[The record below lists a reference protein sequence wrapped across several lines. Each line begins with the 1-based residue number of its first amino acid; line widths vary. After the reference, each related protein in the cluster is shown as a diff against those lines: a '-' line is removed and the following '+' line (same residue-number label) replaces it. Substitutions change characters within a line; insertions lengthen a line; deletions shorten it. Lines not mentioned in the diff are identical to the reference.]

1 MKRAKRILSFLL
13 MLLVA
18 ISASV
23 LHVSAISADT
33 DEVFSGI
40 DVSVYQG
47 DIDFEQVKNSGIE
60 VVYIRAGYGFSVT
73 DPKFEENYT
82 NATKAGLKCGAYYF
96 VTARNTEQAYLQAT
110 RFAELI
116 SGKTFAARPAMDFEE
131 FGSLGKNGINI
142 VGLAFMQK
150 LRELTGIVPILYT
163 DAYNASE
170 TWDWN
175 FAQFPLWVADYD
187 AEEPYVT
194 SNIWQSYAGFQYSD
208 RGEIPGIYGNVDLD
222 RFTSSVFL
230 NGASEATP
238 TKSPEPVRYTVK
250 RGDTLFYIAWVTG
263 NDFRDLAQRNN
274 IPAPYA
280 LNVGQVLQVGN
291 ASGQPITGEN
301 AVSQASARASGG
313 ATTSTTSA
321 QKSTAVVASQPT
333 ITYSESSGEQSA
345 TKMLPNNKPATTTT
359 TVVAPVTAPTTVST
373 TQPTA
378 SSTSTSSPISA
389 WRWPT
394 DGKVI
399 ENFSG
404 AEGGNK
410 GIDIAGSK
418 GQAIV
423 ATADGR
429 VVYAGNALRGYGNL
443 IIIKHNDDYLSA
455 YAHNDTMLVRE
466 QQEVKAG
473 QKIATMGST
482 GTSSTRLH
490 FEIRYKGKS
499 VNPLQYLPQR

>member
-23 LHVSAISADT
+23 LYVSAISADT
-33 DEVFSGI
+33 DEIFSGI

-47 DIDFEQVKNSGIE
+47 DIDFEQVKSSGIE

-73 DPKFEENYT
+73 DPKFEENYA

-131 FGSLGKNGINI
+131 FDSLGKNGINI

-230 NGASEATP
+230 NGANEVTP
-238 TKSPEPVRYTVK
+238 TKSPDAIRYTVK
-250 RGDTLFYIAWVTG
+250 RGDTLWGIAKKFGVTVSAVA
-263 NDFRDLAQRNN
+263 NANN
-274 IPAPYA
+274 IRNPNLIY
-280 LNVGQVLQVGN
+280 VGEVFII
-291 ASGQPITGEN
+291 PHM
-301 AVSQASARASGG
+301 
-313 ATTSTTSA
+313 TST
-321 QKSTAVVASQPT
+321 
-333 ITYSESSGEQSA
+333 ESSGYTLYTVRRGDTLWGISRKFGTSINSIVALNGIKNPNLIYAGEVFKIPSARSEQAVIYTIKRGDTLWGISR
-345 TKMLPNNKPATTTT
+345 KFGT
-359 TVVAPVTAPTTVST
+359 TV
-373 TQPTA
+373 
-378 SSTSTSSPISA
+378 
-389 WRWPT
+389 
-394 DGKVI
+394 
-399 ENFSG
+399 ENLVKLNSVK
-404 AEGGNK
+404 NP
-410 GIDIAGSK
+410 
-418 GQAIV
+418 
-423 ATADGR
+423 
-429 VVYAGNALRGYGNL
+429 NL
-443 IIIKHNDDYLSA
+443 IYVGEKLII
-455 YAHNDTMLVRE
+455 
-466 QQEVKAG
+466 G
-473 QKIATMGST
+473 
-482 GTSSTRLH
+482 
-490 FEIRYKGKS
+490 
-499 VNPLQYLPQR
+499 

>member
-1 MKRAKRILSFLL
+1 

-33 DEVFSGI
+33 DEVFPGI

-60 VVYIRAGYGFSVT
+60 IVYIRAGYGFSVT

-116 SGKTFAARPAMDFEE
+116 SGKTFVARPAMDFEE

-150 LRELTGIVPILYT
+150 LRELTGIVPMLYT

-175 FAQFPLWVADYD
+175 FAQFPLWVADYG

-230 NGASEATP
+230 NGANEVTP
-238 TKSPEPVRYTVK
+238 TKSPDAIRYTVK
-250 RGDTLFYIAWVTG
+250 RGDTLWGIAKKFGVTVSAVV
-263 NDFRDLAQRNN
+263 NANN
-274 IPAPYA
+274 IRNPNLIYVEEVFIIPHMTSAESFEYTLYTVRRGDTLWGISRKFGTSINSIVA
-280 LNVGQVLQVGN
+280 LNGIKNPNLIYVGEVFKI
-291 ASGQPITGEN
+291 P
-301 AVSQASARASGG
+301 SARSE
-313 ATTSTTSA
+313 
-321 QKSTAVVASQPT
+321 QAVIYTVKRGDTLWGISRKF
-333 ITYSESSGEQSA
+333 G
-345 TKMLPNNKPATTTT
+345 T
-359 TVVAPVTAPTTVST
+359 TV
-373 TQPTA
+373 
-378 SSTSTSSPISA
+378 
-389 WRWPT
+389 
-394 DGKVI
+394 
-399 ENFSG
+399 ENLVKLNSVK
-404 AEGGNK
+404 NP
-410 GIDIAGSK
+410 
-418 GQAIV
+418 
-423 ATADGR
+423 
-429 VVYAGNALRGYGNL
+429 NL
-443 IIIKHNDDYLSA
+443 IYVGEKLII
-455 YAHNDTMLVRE
+455 
-466 QQEVKAG
+466 G
-473 QKIATMGST
+473 
-482 GTSSTRLH
+482 
-490 FEIRYKGKS
+490 
-499 VNPLQYLPQR
+499 

>member
-1 MKRAKRILSFLL
+1 

-23 LHVSAISADT
+23 LHVSALSADT

-116 SGKTFAARPAMDFEE
+116 SGRTFAARPAMDFEE
-131 FGSLGKNGINI
+131 FDSLGKNGINI

-230 NGASEATP
+230 NGANEVTP
-238 TKSPEPVRYTVK
+238 TKSPDAIRYTVK
-250 RGDTLFYIAWVTG
+250 RGDTLWGIAKKFGVTVSAVA
-263 NDFRDLAQRNN
+263 NANN
-274 IPAPYA
+274 IRNPNLIY
-280 LNVGQVLQVGN
+280 VGEVFII
-291 ASGQPITGEN
+291 PHM
-301 AVSQASARASGG
+301 
-313 ATTSTTSA
+313 TST
-321 QKSTAVVASQPT
+321 
-333 ITYSESSGEQSA
+333 ESSGYTLYTVRRGDTLWGISRKFGTSINSIVALNGIKNPNLIYAGEVFKIPSARSEQAVIYTIKRGDTLWGISR
-345 TKMLPNNKPATTTT
+345 KFGT
-359 TVVAPVTAPTTVST
+359 TV
-373 TQPTA
+373 
-378 SSTSTSSPISA
+378 
-389 WRWPT
+389 
-394 DGKVI
+394 
-399 ENFSG
+399 ENLVKLNSVK
-404 AEGGNK
+404 NP
-410 GIDIAGSK
+410 
-418 GQAIV
+418 
-423 ATADGR
+423 
-429 VVYAGNALRGYGNL
+429 NL
-443 IIIKHNDDYLSA
+443 IYVGEKLII
-455 YAHNDTMLVRE
+455 
-466 QQEVKAG
+466 G
-473 QKIATMGST
+473 
-482 GTSSTRLH
+482 
-490 FEIRYKGKS
+490 
-499 VNPLQYLPQR
+499 

>member
-131 FGSLGKNGINI
+131 FGNLGKNGINI

-230 NGASEATP
+230 NGANEVTP
-238 TKSPEPVRYTVK
+238 TKSPDAIRYTVK
-250 RGDTLFYIAWVTG
+250 RGDTLWGIAKKFSVTVSAVA
-263 NDFRDLAQRNN
+263 NANN
-274 IPAPYA
+274 IRNPNLIY
-280 LNVGQVLQVGN
+280 VGEVFII
-291 ASGQPITGEN
+291 PHM
-301 AVSQASARASGG
+301 
-313 ATTSTTSA
+313 TST
-321 QKSTAVVASQPT
+321 
-333 ITYSESSGEQSA
+333 ESSGYTLYTVRRGDTLWGISRKFGTSINSIVALNGIKNPNLIYAGEVFKIPSARSEQAVIYTIKRGDTLWGISR
-345 TKMLPNNKPATTTT
+345 KFGT
-359 TVVAPVTAPTTVST
+359 TV
-373 TQPTA
+373 
-378 SSTSTSSPISA
+378 
-389 WRWPT
+389 
-394 DGKVI
+394 
-399 ENFSG
+399 ENLVKLNSVK
-404 AEGGNK
+404 NP
-410 GIDIAGSK
+410 
-418 GQAIV
+418 
-423 ATADGR
+423 
-429 VVYAGNALRGYGNL
+429 NL
-443 IIIKHNDDYLSA
+443 IYVGEKLII
-455 YAHNDTMLVRE
+455 
-466 QQEVKAG
+466 G
-473 QKIATMGST
+473 
-482 GTSSTRLH
+482 
-490 FEIRYKGKS
+490 
-499 VNPLQYLPQR
+499 

>member
-23 LHVSAISADT
+23 MHVSAISADT

-47 DIDFEQVKNSGIE
+47 DMNFEQVKNSGIE

-131 FGSLGKNGINI
+131 FGSLGKNGINL

-230 NGASEATP
+230 NGANEATP

-250 RGDTLFYIAWVTG
+250 RGDTLWGIAKKFGVTVSAVV
-263 NDFRDLAQRNN
+263 NANN
-274 IPAPYA
+274 IRNPNLIYVGEVFIIPHMTSAESFGYTLYTVRRGDTLWGISRKFGTSINSIVA
-280 LNVGQVLQVGN
+280 LNGIKNPNLIY
-291 ASGQPITGEN
+291 AGE
-301 AVSQASARASGG
+301 VFKIPSARSE
-313 ATTSTTSA
+313 
-321 QKSTAVVASQPT
+321 QAVIYTVKRGDTLWGISRKF
-333 ITYSESSGEQSA
+333 G
-345 TKMLPNNKPATTTT
+345 T
-359 TVVAPVTAPTTVST
+359 TV
-373 TQPTA
+373 
-378 SSTSTSSPISA
+378 
-389 WRWPT
+389 
-394 DGKVI
+394 
-399 ENFSG
+399 ENLVKLNSVK
-404 AEGGNK
+404 NP
-410 GIDIAGSK
+410 
-418 GQAIV
+418 
-423 ATADGR
+423 
-429 VVYAGNALRGYGNL
+429 NL
-443 IIIKHNDDYLSA
+443 IYVGEKLII
-455 YAHNDTMLVRE
+455 
-466 QQEVKAG
+466 G
-473 QKIATMGST
+473 
-482 GTSSTRLH
+482 
-490 FEIRYKGKS
+490 
-499 VNPLQYLPQR
+499 

>member
-1 MKRAKRILSFLL
+1 

-33 DEVFSGI
+33 DEVFPGI

-60 VVYIRAGYGFSVT
+60 IVYIRAGYGFSVT

-116 SGKTFAARPAMDFEE
+116 SGKTFVARPAMDFEE

-150 LRELTGIVPILYT
+150 LRELTGIVPMLYT

-175 FAQFPLWVADYD
+175 FAQFPLWVADYG

-230 NGASEATP
+230 NGANEVTP
-238 TKSPEPVRYTVK
+238 TKSPDAIRYTVK
-250 RGDTLFYIAWVTG
+250 RGDTLWGIAKKFGVTVSAVV
-263 NDFRDLAQRNN
+263 NANN
-274 IPAPYA
+274 IRNPNLIYVGEVFIIPHMTSAESFEYTLYTVRRGDTLWGISRKFGTSINSIVA
-280 LNVGQVLQVGN
+280 LNGIKNPNLIY
-291 ASGQPITGEN
+291 AGE
-301 AVSQASARASGG
+301 VFKIPSARSE
-313 ATTSTTSA
+313 
-321 QKSTAVVASQPT
+321 QAVIYTVKRGDTLWGISRKF
-333 ITYSESSGEQSA
+333 G
-345 TKMLPNNKPATTTT
+345 T
-359 TVVAPVTAPTTVST
+359 TV
-373 TQPTA
+373 
-378 SSTSTSSPISA
+378 
-389 WRWPT
+389 
-394 DGKVI
+394 
-399 ENFSG
+399 ENLVKLNSVK
-404 AEGGNK
+404 NP
-410 GIDIAGSK
+410 
-418 GQAIV
+418 
-423 ATADGR
+423 
-429 VVYAGNALRGYGNL
+429 NL
-443 IIIKHNDDYLSA
+443 IYVGEKLII
-455 YAHNDTMLVRE
+455 
-466 QQEVKAG
+466 G
-473 QKIATMGST
+473 
-482 GTSSTRLH
+482 
-490 FEIRYKGKS
+490 
-499 VNPLQYLPQR
+499 

>member
-13 MLLVA
+13 VLLVT

-175 FAQFPLWVADYD
+175 FAQFPLRVADYS

-230 NGASEATP
+230 NGANEVTP
-238 TKSPEPVRYTVK
+238 TKSPDAIRYTVK
-250 RGDTLFYIAWVTG
+250 RGDTLWGIAKKFGVTVSAVV
-263 NDFRDLAQRNN
+263 NANN
-274 IPAPYA
+274 IRNPNLIYVGEVFIIPHMTSAESFGYTLYTVRRGDTLWGISRNFGTSINSIVTLNGIENPNLIYA
-280 LNVGQVLQVGN
+280 
-291 ASGQPITGEN
+291 GE
-301 AVSQASARASGG
+301 VFKIPSAR
-313 ATTSTTSA
+313 
-321 QKSTAVVASQPT
+321 
-333 ITYSESSGEQSA
+333 SEQTVIYTVKRGDTLWGISRKFG
-345 TKMLPNNKPATTTT
+345 T
-359 TVVAPVTAPTTVST
+359 TV
-373 TQPTA
+373 
-378 SSTSTSSPISA
+378 
-389 WRWPT
+389 
-394 DGKVI
+394 
-399 ENFSG
+399 ENLVKLNSVK
-404 AEGGNK
+404 NP
-410 GIDIAGSK
+410 
-418 GQAIV
+418 
-423 ATADGR
+423 
-429 VVYAGNALRGYGNL
+429 NL
-443 IIIKHNDDYLSA
+443 IYVGEKLII
-455 YAHNDTMLVRE
+455 
-466 QQEVKAG
+466 G
-473 QKIATMGST
+473 
-482 GTSSTRLH
+482 
-490 FEIRYKGKS
+490 
-499 VNPLQYLPQR
+499 

>member
-82 NATKAGLKCGAYYF
+82 DATNAGLKCGAYYF

-131 FGSLGKNGINI
+131 FGNLGKNGINI

-230 NGASEATP
+230 NGANEVTP
-238 TKSPEPVRYTVK
+238 TKSPDAIRYTVK
-250 RGDTLFYIAWVTG
+250 RGDTLWGIAKKFGVTVSAVA
-263 NDFRDLAQRNN
+263 NANN
-274 IPAPYA
+274 IRNPNLIY
-280 LNVGQVLQVGN
+280 VGEVFII
-291 ASGQPITGEN
+291 PHM
-301 AVSQASARASGG
+301 
-313 ATTSTTSA
+313 TST
-321 QKSTAVVASQPT
+321 
-333 ITYSESSGEQSA
+333 ESSGYTLYTVRRGDTLWGISRKFGTSINSIVALNGIKNPNLIYAGEVFKIPSARSEQAVIYTIKRGGTLWGISR
-345 TKMLPNNKPATTTT
+345 KFGT
-359 TVVAPVTAPTTVST
+359 TV
-373 TQPTA
+373 
-378 SSTSTSSPISA
+378 
-389 WRWPT
+389 
-394 DGKVI
+394 
-399 ENFSG
+399 ENLVKLNSVK
-404 AEGGNK
+404 NP
-410 GIDIAGSK
+410 
-418 GQAIV
+418 
-423 ATADGR
+423 
-429 VVYAGNALRGYGNL
+429 NL
-443 IIIKHNDDYLSA
+443 IYVGEKLII
-455 YAHNDTMLVRE
+455 
-466 QQEVKAG
+466 G
-473 QKIATMGST
+473 
-482 GTSSTRLH
+482 
-490 FEIRYKGKS
+490 
-499 VNPLQYLPQR
+499 

>member
-1 MKRAKRILSFLL
+1 

-47 DIDFEQVKNSGIE
+47 EIDFEQVKNSGIE

-131 FGSLGKNGINI
+131 FGNLGKNGINI

-208 RGEIPGIYGNVDLD
+208 RGEITGIYGNVDLD

-230 NGASEATP
+230 NGANEVTP
-238 TKSPEPVRYTVK
+238 TKSPDAIRYTVK
-250 RGDTLFYIAWVTG
+250 RGDTLWGIAKKFGVTVSAVA
-263 NDFRDLAQRNN
+263 NANN
-274 IPAPYA
+274 IRNPNLIYVGEVFIIPHMTSTERSGYTLYTVRRGDTLWGISRKFGTSINSIVA
-280 LNVGQVLQVGN
+280 LNGIKNPNLIY
-291 ASGQPITGEN
+291 AGE
-301 AVSQASARASGG
+301 VFKIPSARSE
-313 ATTSTTSA
+313 
-321 QKSTAVVASQPT
+321 QAVIYT
-333 ITYSESSGEQSA
+333 IKRGDTLWGISRKFG
-345 TKMLPNNKPATTTT
+345 T
-359 TVVAPVTAPTTVST
+359 TV
-373 TQPTA
+373 
-378 SSTSTSSPISA
+378 
-389 WRWPT
+389 
-394 DGKVI
+394 
-399 ENFSG
+399 ENLVKLNSVK
-404 AEGGNK
+404 NP
-410 GIDIAGSK
+410 
-418 GQAIV
+418 
-423 ATADGR
+423 
-429 VVYAGNALRGYGNL
+429 NL
-443 IIIKHNDDYLSA
+443 IYVGEKLII
-455 YAHNDTMLVRE
+455 
-466 QQEVKAG
+466 G
-473 QKIATMGST
+473 
-482 GTSSTRLH
+482 
-490 FEIRYKGKS
+490 
-499 VNPLQYLPQR
+499 

>member
-23 LHVSAISADT
+23 LHVSALSADT

-116 SGKTFAARPAMDFEE
+116 SGRTFAARPAMDFEE
-131 FGSLGKNGINI
+131 FDSLGKNGINI

-230 NGASEATP
+230 NGANEVTP
-238 TKSPEPVRYTVK
+238 TKSPDAIRYTVK
-250 RGDTLFYIAWVTG
+250 RGDTLWGIAKKFGVTVSAVA
-263 NDFRDLAQRNN
+263 NANN
-274 IPAPYA
+274 IRNPNLIY
-280 LNVGQVLQVGN
+280 VGEVFII
-291 ASGQPITGEN
+291 PHM
-301 AVSQASARASGG
+301 
-313 ATTSTTSA
+313 TST
-321 QKSTAVVASQPT
+321 
-333 ITYSESSGEQSA
+333 ESSGYTLYTVRRGDTLWGISRKFGTSINSIVALNGIKNPNLIYAGEVFKIPSARSEQAVIYTIKRGDTLWGISR
-345 TKMLPNNKPATTTT
+345 KFGT
-359 TVVAPVTAPTTVST
+359 TV
-373 TQPTA
+373 
-378 SSTSTSSPISA
+378 
-389 WRWPT
+389 
-394 DGKVI
+394 
-399 ENFSG
+399 ENLVKLNSVK
-404 AEGGNK
+404 NP
-410 GIDIAGSK
+410 
-418 GQAIV
+418 
-423 ATADGR
+423 
-429 VVYAGNALRGYGNL
+429 NL
-443 IIIKHNDDYLSA
+443 IYVGEKLII
-455 YAHNDTMLVRE
+455 
-466 QQEVKAG
+466 G
-473 QKIATMGST
+473 
-482 GTSSTRLH
+482 
-490 FEIRYKGKS
+490 
-499 VNPLQYLPQR
+499 

>member
-13 MLLVA
+13 VLLVT

-33 DEVFSGI
+33 DEVFSEI

-175 FAQFPLWVADYD
+175 FAQFPLWVADYS

-230 NGASEATP
+230 NGANEVTP
-238 TKSPEPVRYTVK
+238 TKSPDAIRYTVK
-250 RGDTLFYIAWVTG
+250 RGDTLWGIAKKFGVTVSAVV
-263 NDFRDLAQRNN
+263 NANN
-274 IPAPYA
+274 IRNPNLIYVGEVFIIPHMTSAESFGYTLYTVRRGDTLWGISRNFGTSINSIVTLNGIENPNLIYA
-280 LNVGQVLQVGN
+280 
-291 ASGQPITGEN
+291 GE
-301 AVSQASARASGG
+301 VFKIPSAR
-313 ATTSTTSA
+313 
-321 QKSTAVVASQPT
+321 
-333 ITYSESSGEQSA
+333 SEQTVIYTVKRGDTLWGISRKFG
-345 TKMLPNNKPATTTT
+345 T
-359 TVVAPVTAPTTVST
+359 TV
-373 TQPTA
+373 
-378 SSTSTSSPISA
+378 
-389 WRWPT
+389 
-394 DGKVI
+394 
-399 ENFSG
+399 ENLVKLNSVK
-404 AEGGNK
+404 NP
-410 GIDIAGSK
+410 
-418 GQAIV
+418 
-423 ATADGR
+423 
-429 VVYAGNALRGYGNL
+429 NL
-443 IIIKHNDDYLSA
+443 IYVGEKLII
-455 YAHNDTMLVRE
+455 
-466 QQEVKAG
+466 G
-473 QKIATMGST
+473 
-482 GTSSTRLH
+482 
-490 FEIRYKGKS
+490 
-499 VNPLQYLPQR
+499 

>member
-1 MKRAKRILSFLL
+1 

-18 ISASV
+18 ISASM
-23 LHVSAISADT
+23 LHISAISADT

-170 TWDWN
+170 TWGWN

-230 NGASEATP
+230 NGANEATP
-238 TKSPEPVRYTVK
+238 TKTPDAIRYTVK
-250 RGDTLFYIAWVTG
+250 RGDTLWGIAKKFGVTVSAVV
-263 NDFRDLAQRNN
+263 NANN
-274 IPAPYA
+274 IRNPNLIYVGEVFIIPHMTSAESSRYTLYAVRRGDTLWGISRKFGTSINNIVA
-280 LNVGQVLQVGN
+280 LNGIENPNLIY
-291 ASGQPITGEN
+291 AGE
-301 AVSQASARASGG
+301 VFKIPSARSE
-313 ATTSTTSA
+313 
-321 QKSTAVVASQPT
+321 QAVIYTVKRGDTLWGISRKF
-333 ITYSESSGEQSA
+333 G
-345 TKMLPNNKPATTTT
+345 T
-359 TVVAPVTAPTTVST
+359 TV
-373 TQPTA
+373 
-378 SSTSTSSPISA
+378 
-389 WRWPT
+389 
-394 DGKVI
+394 
-399 ENFSG
+399 ENLVKLNSVK
-404 AEGGNK
+404 NP
-410 GIDIAGSK
+410 
-418 GQAIV
+418 
-423 ATADGR
+423 
-429 VVYAGNALRGYGNL
+429 NL
-443 IIIKHNDDYLSA
+443 IYVGEKLII
-455 YAHNDTMLVRE
+455 
-466 QQEVKAG
+466 G
-473 QKIATMGST
+473 
-482 GTSSTRLH
+482 
-490 FEIRYKGKS
+490 
-499 VNPLQYLPQR
+499 

>member
-1 MKRAKRILSFLL
+1 MKLAKRILSLLL

-96 VTARNTEQAYLQAT
+96 VTARRTEQAYLQAT

-238 TKSPEPVRYTVK
+238 TKSPDAIRYTVK
-250 RGDTLFYIAWVTG
+250 RGDTLWGIAKKFGVTVS
-263 NDFRDLAQRNN
+263 AVVKANN
-274 IPAPYA
+274 IRNPNLIYVGEVFIIPHMTSAESFEYTLYTVRRGDTLWGISRKFGTSINSIVA
-280 LNVGQVLQVGN
+280 LNGIKNPNLIYVGEVFKIPSAHSEQ
-291 ASGQPITGEN
+291 
-301 AVSQASARASGG
+301 AVIYTVKRGDTLWGISRKFG
-313 ATTSTTSA
+313 
-321 QKSTAVVASQPT
+321 
-333 ITYSESSGEQSA
+333 
-345 TKMLPNNKPATTTT
+345 T
-359 TVVAPVTAPTTVST
+359 TV
-373 TQPTA
+373 
-378 SSTSTSSPISA
+378 
-389 WRWPT
+389 
-394 DGKVI
+394 
-399 ENFSG
+399 ENLVKLNSVR
-404 AEGGNK
+404 NP
-410 GIDIAGSK
+410 
-418 GQAIV
+418 
-423 ATADGR
+423 
-429 VVYAGNALRGYGNL
+429 NL
-443 IIIKHNDDYLSA
+443 IYVGEKLII
-455 YAHNDTMLVRE
+455 
-466 QQEVKAG
+466 G
-473 QKIATMGST
+473 
-482 GTSSTRLH
+482 
-490 FEIRYKGKS
+490 
-499 VNPLQYLPQR
+499 

>member
-131 FGSLGKNGINI
+131 FGNLGKNGINI

-230 NGASEATP
+230 NGANEVTP
-238 TKSPEPVRYTVK
+238 TKSPDAIRYTVK
-250 RGDTLFYIAWVTG
+250 RGDTLWGIAKKFGVTVSAVA
-263 NDFRDLAQRNN
+263 NANN
-274 IPAPYA
+274 IRNPNLIY
-280 LNVGQVLQVGN
+280 VGEVFII
-291 ASGQPITGEN
+291 PHM
-301 AVSQASARASGG
+301 
-313 ATTSTTSA
+313 TST
-321 QKSTAVVASQPT
+321 
-333 ITYSESSGEQSA
+333 ESSGYTLYTIRRGDTLWGISRKFGTSINSIVALNGIKNPNLIYAGEVFKIPSARSEQAVIYTIKRGDTLWGISR
-345 TKMLPNNKPATTTT
+345 KFGT
-359 TVVAPVTAPTTVST
+359 TV
-373 TQPTA
+373 
-378 SSTSTSSPISA
+378 
-389 WRWPT
+389 
-394 DGKVI
+394 
-399 ENFSG
+399 ENLVKLNSVK
-404 AEGGNK
+404 NP
-410 GIDIAGSK
+410 
-418 GQAIV
+418 
-423 ATADGR
+423 
-429 VVYAGNALRGYGNL
+429 NL
-443 IIIKHNDDYLSA
+443 IYVGEKLII
-455 YAHNDTMLVRE
+455 
-466 QQEVKAG
+466 G
-473 QKIATMGST
+473 
-482 GTSSTRLH
+482 
-490 FEIRYKGKS
+490 
-499 VNPLQYLPQR
+499 

>member
-13 MLLVA
+13 VLLVA

-23 LHVSAISADT
+23 MHVSAISADT

-60 VVYIRAGYGFSVT
+60 IVYIRAGYGFSVT

-230 NGASEATP
+230 NGANEVTP
-238 TKSPEPVRYTVK
+238 TKSPDAIRYTVK
-250 RGDTLFYIAWVTG
+250 RGDTLWGIAKKFGVTVSAVV
-263 NDFRDLAQRNN
+263 NANN
-274 IPAPYA
+274 IRNPNLIYAGEVFIIPHMTSAESFGYTLYTVRRGDTLWGISRKFGTSINSIAA
-280 LNVGQVLQVGN
+280 LNGIKNPNLIY
-291 ASGQPITGEN
+291 AGE
-301 AVSQASARASGG
+301 VFKIPSARSE
-313 ATTSTTSA
+313 
-321 QKSTAVVASQPT
+321 QAVIYTVKRGDTLWGISRKF
-333 ITYSESSGEQSA
+333 G
-345 TKMLPNNKPATTTT
+345 T
-359 TVVAPVTAPTTVST
+359 TV
-373 TQPTA
+373 
-378 SSTSTSSPISA
+378 
-389 WRWPT
+389 
-394 DGKVI
+394 
-399 ENFSG
+399 ENLVKLNSVK
-404 AEGGNK
+404 NP
-410 GIDIAGSK
+410 
-418 GQAIV
+418 
-423 ATADGR
+423 
-429 VVYAGNALRGYGNL
+429 NL
-443 IIIKHNDDYLSA
+443 IYVGEKLII
-455 YAHNDTMLVRE
+455 
-466 QQEVKAG
+466 G
-473 QKIATMGST
+473 
-482 GTSSTRLH
+482 
-490 FEIRYKGKS
+490 
-499 VNPLQYLPQR
+499 

>member
-230 NGASEATP
+230 NGANEVTP

-250 RGDTLFYIAWVTG
+250 RGDTLWGIAKKFGVTVSAVV
-263 NDFRDLAQRNN
+263 NANN
-274 IPAPYA
+274 IRNPNLIYAGEVFIIPHMTSAESFGYTLYTVRRGDTLWGISRKFGTSINSIVA
-280 LNVGQVLQVGN
+280 LNGIKNPNLIY
-291 ASGQPITGEN
+291 AGE
-301 AVSQASARASGG
+301 VFKIPSARSE
-313 ATTSTTSA
+313 
-321 QKSTAVVASQPT
+321 QAVIYTVKRGDTLWGISRKF
-333 ITYSESSGEQSA
+333 G
-345 TKMLPNNKPATTTT
+345 T
-359 TVVAPVTAPTTVST
+359 TV
-373 TQPTA
+373 
-378 SSTSTSSPISA
+378 
-389 WRWPT
+389 
-394 DGKVI
+394 
-399 ENFSG
+399 ENLVKLNSVK
-404 AEGGNK
+404 NP
-410 GIDIAGSK
+410 
-418 GQAIV
+418 
-423 ATADGR
+423 
-429 VVYAGNALRGYGNL
+429 NL
-443 IIIKHNDDYLSA
+443 IYVGEKLII
-455 YAHNDTMLVRE
+455 
-466 QQEVKAG
+466 G
-473 QKIATMGST
+473 
-482 GTSSTRLH
+482 
-490 FEIRYKGKS
+490 
-499 VNPLQYLPQR
+499 

>member
-1 MKRAKRILSFLL
+1 

-23 LHVSAISADT
+23 LHISAISADT

-131 FGSLGKNGINI
+131 FDSLGKNGINI

-208 RGEIPGIYGNVDLD
+208 RGEIPGISGNVDLD

-230 NGASEATP
+230 NGANEATP
-238 TKSPEPVRYTVK
+238 TKSPDAIRYTVK
-250 RGDTLFYIAWVTG
+250 RGDTLWGIAKKFGVTVSAVV
-263 NDFRDLAQRNN
+263 NANN
-274 IPAPYA
+274 IRNPNLIYVGEVFIIPHMTSAESFGYA
-280 LNVGQVLQVGN
+280 LYTVRRGDTLWGISRKFGTSINSIVALNGIKNPNLIY
-291 ASGQPITGEN
+291 AGE
-301 AVSQASARASGG
+301 VFKIPSARSE
-313 ATTSTTSA
+313 
-321 QKSTAVVASQPT
+321 QAVIYTVKRGDTLWGISRKF
-333 ITYSESSGEQSA
+333 G
-345 TKMLPNNKPATTTT
+345 T
-359 TVVAPVTAPTTVST
+359 TV
-373 TQPTA
+373 
-378 SSTSTSSPISA
+378 
-389 WRWPT
+389 
-394 DGKVI
+394 
-399 ENFSG
+399 ENLVKLNSVK
-404 AEGGNK
+404 NP
-410 GIDIAGSK
+410 
-418 GQAIV
+418 
-423 ATADGR
+423 
-429 VVYAGNALRGYGNL
+429 NL
-443 IIIKHNDDYLSA
+443 IYVGEKLII
-455 YAHNDTMLVRE
+455 
-466 QQEVKAG
+466 G
-473 QKIATMGST
+473 
-482 GTSSTRLH
+482 
-490 FEIRYKGKS
+490 
-499 VNPLQYLPQR
+499 

>member
-116 SGKTFAARPAMDFEE
+116 SGKTFVARPAMDFEE

-150 LRELTGIVPILYT
+150 LRELTGIVPMLYT

-175 FAQFPLWVADYD
+175 FAQFPLWVADYG

-230 NGASEATP
+230 NGANEVTP
-238 TKSPEPVRYTVK
+238 TKSPDAIRYTVK
-250 RGDTLFYIAWVTG
+250 RGDTLWGIAKKFGVTVS
-263 NDFRDLAQRNN
+263 AVVKANN
-274 IPAPYA
+274 IRNPNLIYVGEVFIIPHMTSAESFEYTLYTVRRGDTLWGISRKFGTSINSIVA
-280 LNVGQVLQVGN
+280 LNGIKNPNLIY
-291 ASGQPITGEN
+291 AGE
-301 AVSQASARASGG
+301 VFKIPSARSE
-313 ATTSTTSA
+313 
-321 QKSTAVVASQPT
+321 QAVIYTVKRGDTLWGISRKF
-333 ITYSESSGEQSA
+333 G
-345 TKMLPNNKPATTTT
+345 T
-359 TVVAPVTAPTTVST
+359 TV
-373 TQPTA
+373 
-378 SSTSTSSPISA
+378 
-389 WRWPT
+389 
-394 DGKVI
+394 
-399 ENFSG
+399 ENLVKLNSVK
-404 AEGGNK
+404 NP
-410 GIDIAGSK
+410 
-418 GQAIV
+418 
-423 ATADGR
+423 
-429 VVYAGNALRGYGNL
+429 NL
-443 IIIKHNDDYLSA
+443 IYVGEKLII
-455 YAHNDTMLVRE
+455 
-466 QQEVKAG
+466 G
-473 QKIATMGST
+473 
-482 GTSSTRLH
+482 
-490 FEIRYKGKS
+490 
-499 VNPLQYLPQR
+499 

>member
-1 MKRAKRILSFLL
+1 

-18 ISASV
+18 ISAFV

-60 VVYIRAGYGFSVT
+60 IVYIRAGYGFSVT

-116 SGKTFAARPAMDFEE
+116 SGKTFVARPAMDFEE

-150 LRELTGIVPILYT
+150 LRELTGIVPMLYT

-175 FAQFPLWVADYD
+175 FAQFPLWVADYG

-230 NGASEATP
+230 NGANEVTP
-238 TKSPEPVRYTVK
+238 TKSPDAIRYTVK
-250 RGDTLFYIAWVTG
+250 RGDTLWGIAKKFGVTVS
-263 NDFRDLAQRNN
+263 AVVKANN
-274 IPAPYA
+274 IRNPNLIYVGEVFIIPHMTSAESFEYTLYTVRRGDTLWGISRKFGTSINSIVA
-280 LNVGQVLQVGN
+280 LNGIKNPNLIY
-291 ASGQPITGEN
+291 AGE
-301 AVSQASARASGG
+301 VFKIPSARSE
-313 ATTSTTSA
+313 
-321 QKSTAVVASQPT
+321 QAVIYTVKRGDTLWGISRKF
-333 ITYSESSGEQSA
+333 G
-345 TKMLPNNKPATTTT
+345 T
-359 TVVAPVTAPTTVST
+359 TV
-373 TQPTA
+373 
-378 SSTSTSSPISA
+378 
-389 WRWPT
+389 
-394 DGKVI
+394 
-399 ENFSG
+399 ENLVKLNSVK
-404 AEGGNK
+404 NP
-410 GIDIAGSK
+410 
-418 GQAIV
+418 
-423 ATADGR
+423 
-429 VVYAGNALRGYGNL
+429 NL
-443 IIIKHNDDYLSA
+443 IYVGEKLII
-455 YAHNDTMLVRE
+455 
-466 QQEVKAG
+466 G
-473 QKIATMGST
+473 
-482 GTSSTRLH
+482 
-490 FEIRYKGKS
+490 
-499 VNPLQYLPQR
+499 

>member
-1 MKRAKRILSFLL
+1 

-33 DEVFSGI
+33 DEVLSGI

-131 FGSLGKNGINI
+131 FDSLRKNGINI

-175 FAQFPLWVADYD
+175 FAQFPLWVADYG

-230 NGASEATP
+230 NGANEATP
-238 TKSPEPVRYTVK
+238 TKSPDAVRYTVK
-250 RGDTLFYIAWVTG
+250 RGDTLWGIAKKFGVTVSAVV
-263 NDFRDLAQRNN
+263 NANN
-274 IPAPYA
+274 IRNPNLIYVGEVFIIPHMTSAESFGYTLYTVRRGDTLWGISRKFGTSINSIVA
-280 LNVGQVLQVGN
+280 LNGIENPNLIY
-291 ASGQPITGEN
+291 AGE
-301 AVSQASARASGG
+301 VFKIPSARSE
-313 ATTSTTSA
+313 
-321 QKSTAVVASQPT
+321 QAVIYTVKRGDTLWGISRKF
-333 ITYSESSGEQSA
+333 G
-345 TKMLPNNKPATTTT
+345 T
-359 TVVAPVTAPTTVST
+359 TV
-373 TQPTA
+373 
-378 SSTSTSSPISA
+378 
-389 WRWPT
+389 
-394 DGKVI
+394 
-399 ENFSG
+399 ENLVKLNSVK
-404 AEGGNK
+404 NP
-410 GIDIAGSK
+410 
-418 GQAIV
+418 
-423 ATADGR
+423 
-429 VVYAGNALRGYGNL
+429 NL
-443 IIIKHNDDYLSA
+443 IYVGEKLII
-455 YAHNDTMLVRE
+455 
-466 QQEVKAG
+466 G
-473 QKIATMGST
+473 
-482 GTSSTRLH
+482 
-490 FEIRYKGKS
+490 
-499 VNPLQYLPQR
+499 

>member
-1 MKRAKRILSFLL
+1 

-18 ISASV
+18 ISVSV
-23 LHVSAISADT
+23 LQVSAISADT

-47 DIDFEQVKNSGIE
+47 DIDFEQVKSSGIE

-131 FGSLGKNGINI
+131 FDSLGKNGINI
-142 VGLAFMQK
+142 VGLTFMQK

-170 TWDWN
+170 TWDLN

-230 NGASEATP
+230 NGANEATP
-238 TKSPEPVRYTVK
+238 TKSPDAIRYTVK
-250 RGDTLFYIAWVTG
+250 RGDTLWGIAKKFGVTVSAVV
-263 NDFRDLAQRNN
+263 NANN
-274 IPAPYA
+274 IRNPNLIYVGEVFIIPHMTSAESFGYTLYTVRRGDTLWGISRKFGTSINSIVTLNGIKNPNLIYA
-280 LNVGQVLQVGN
+280 
-291 ASGQPITGEN
+291 GE
-301 AVSQASARASGG
+301 VFKIPSARSE
-313 ATTSTTSA
+313 
-321 QKSTAVVASQPT
+321 QAVIYTVKRGDTLWGISRKF
-333 ITYSESSGEQSA
+333 G
-345 TKMLPNNKPATTTT
+345 T
-359 TVVAPVTAPTTVST
+359 TV
-373 TQPTA
+373 
-378 SSTSTSSPISA
+378 
-389 WRWPT
+389 
-394 DGKVI
+394 
-399 ENFSG
+399 ENLVKLNSVK
-404 AEGGNK
+404 NP
-410 GIDIAGSK
+410 
-418 GQAIV
+418 
-423 ATADGR
+423 
-429 VVYAGNALRGYGNL
+429 NL
-443 IIIKHNDDYLSA
+443 IYVGEKLII
-455 YAHNDTMLVRE
+455 
-466 QQEVKAG
+466 G
-473 QKIATMGST
+473 
-482 GTSSTRLH
+482 
-490 FEIRYKGKS
+490 
-499 VNPLQYLPQR
+499 

>member
-1 MKRAKRILSFLL
+1 MKLAKRILSFLL

-33 DEVFSGI
+33 DEVFPGI

-82 NATKAGLKCGAYYF
+82 NATKVGLKCGAYYF

-175 FAQFPLWVADYD
+175 FAQFPLWVADYS

-208 RGEIPGIYGNVDLD
+208 RGEIPGIYGNVNLD

-238 TKSPEPVRYTVK
+238 TKSPDAIRYTVK
-250 RGDTLFYIAWVTG
+250 RGDTLWGIAKKFGVTVSAVV
-263 NDFRDLAQRNN
+263 NANN
-274 IPAPYA
+274 IRNPNLIYVGEVFIIPHMTSAESFGYTLYTVRRGDTLWGISRKFGTSINSIVA
-280 LNVGQVLQVGN
+280 LNGIKN
-291 ASGQPITGEN
+291 PNIIYAGE
-301 AVSQASARASGG
+301 VFKIPSAR
-313 ATTSTTSA
+313 
-321 QKSTAVVASQPT
+321 
-333 ITYSESSGEQSA
+333 SEQTVIYTVKRGDTLWGISRKFG
-345 TKMLPNNKPATTTT
+345 T
-359 TVVAPVTAPTTVST
+359 TV
-373 TQPTA
+373 
-378 SSTSTSSPISA
+378 
-389 WRWPT
+389 
-394 DGKVI
+394 
-399 ENFSG
+399 ENLVKLNSVK
-404 AEGGNK
+404 NP
-410 GIDIAGSK
+410 
-418 GQAIV
+418 
-423 ATADGR
+423 
-429 VVYAGNALRGYGNL
+429 NL
-443 IIIKHNDDYLSA
+443 IYVGEKLII
-455 YAHNDTMLVRE
+455 
-466 QQEVKAG
+466 G
-473 QKIATMGST
+473 
-482 GTSSTRLH
+482 
-490 FEIRYKGKS
+490 
-499 VNPLQYLPQR
+499 

>member
-131 FGSLGKNGINI
+131 FGSLGKNGINL

-170 TWDWN
+170 TWGWN

-230 NGASEATP
+230 NGASEVTP
-238 TKSPEPVRYTVK
+238 TKSPDAIRYTVK
-250 RGDTLFYIAWVTG
+250 RGDTLWGIAKKFGVTVSAVV
-263 NDFRDLAQRNN
+263 NANN
-274 IPAPYA
+274 IRNPNLIY
-280 LNVGQVLQVGN
+280 VGEVFII
-291 ASGQPITGEN
+291 PHM
-301 AVSQASARASGG
+301 
-313 ATTSTTSA
+313 TSA
-321 QKSTAVVASQPT
+321 
-333 ITYSESSGEQSA
+333 ESSGYTLYTVRRGDTLWGISRKFGTSINSIVALNGIKNPNLIYAGEVFKIPSARSEQAVIYTVKRGDTLWGISR
-345 TKMLPNNKPATTTT
+345 KFGT
-359 TVVAPVTAPTTVST
+359 TV
-373 TQPTA
+373 
-378 SSTSTSSPISA
+378 
-389 WRWPT
+389 
-394 DGKVI
+394 
-399 ENFSG
+399 ENLVKLNSVK
-404 AEGGNK
+404 NP
-410 GIDIAGSK
+410 
-418 GQAIV
+418 
-423 ATADGR
+423 
-429 VVYAGNALRGYGNL
+429 NL
-443 IIIKHNDDYLSA
+443 IYVGEKLII
-455 YAHNDTMLVRE
+455 
-466 QQEVKAG
+466 G
-473 QKIATMGST
+473 
-482 GTSSTRLH
+482 
-490 FEIRYKGKS
+490 
-499 VNPLQYLPQR
+499 

>member
-13 MLLVA
+13 VLLVA
-18 ISASV
+18 ISASM
-23 LHVSAISADT
+23 LHISAISADT

-47 DIDFEQVKNSGIE
+47 DIDFEQVKSSGIE

-170 TWDWN
+170 TWGWN

-230 NGASEATP
+230 NGANEATP
-238 TKSPEPVRYTVK
+238 TKTPDAIRYTVK
-250 RGDTLFYIAWVTG
+250 RGDTLWGIAKKFGVTVSAVV
-263 NDFRDLAQRNN
+263 NANN
-274 IPAPYA
+274 IRNPNLIYVGEVFIIPHMTSAESSRYTLYAVRRGDTLWGISRKFGTSINNIVA
-280 LNVGQVLQVGN
+280 LNGIKNPNLIY
-291 ASGQPITGEN
+291 AGE
-301 AVSQASARASGG
+301 VFKIPSARSE
-313 ATTSTTSA
+313 
-321 QKSTAVVASQPT
+321 QAVIYTVKRGDTLWGISRKF
-333 ITYSESSGEQSA
+333 G
-345 TKMLPNNKPATTTT
+345 T
-359 TVVAPVTAPTTVST
+359 TV
-373 TQPTA
+373 
-378 SSTSTSSPISA
+378 
-389 WRWPT
+389 
-394 DGKVI
+394 
-399 ENFSG
+399 ENLVKLNSVK
-404 AEGGNK
+404 NP
-410 GIDIAGSK
+410 
-418 GQAIV
+418 
-423 ATADGR
+423 
-429 VVYAGNALRGYGNL
+429 NL
-443 IIIKHNDDYLSA
+443 IYVGEKLII
-455 YAHNDTMLVRE
+455 
-466 QQEVKAG
+466 G
-473 QKIATMGST
+473 
-482 GTSSTRLH
+482 
-490 FEIRYKGKS
+490 
-499 VNPLQYLPQR
+499 

>member
-1 MKRAKRILSFLL
+1 MKLAKRILSFLL

-47 DIDFEQVKNSGIE
+47 DIDFEQVKSSGIE

-208 RGEIPGIYGNVDLD
+208 RPRQVYFVGIFKRRKRSYAHKVARCHKIYGKTRRHALGDCKEI
-222 RFTSSVFL
+222 R
-230 NGASEATP
+230 
-238 TKSPEPVRYTVK
+238 RYGVSCRK
-250 RGDTLFYIAWVTG
+250 RKQY
-263 NDFRDLAQRNN
+263 
-274 IPAPYA
+274 
-280 LNVGQVLQVGN
+280 
-291 ASGQPITGEN
+291 
-301 AVSQASARASGG
+301 
-313 ATTSTTSA
+313 
-321 QKSTAVVASQPT
+321 QKSQSYIRRRSVYNPPYDVRGKLRIHALHGKTRR
-333 ITYSESSGEQSA
+333 YSLG
-345 TKMLPNNKPATTTT
+345 N
-359 TVVAPVTAPTTVST
+359 
-373 TQPTA
+373 
-378 SSTSTSSPISA
+378 
-389 WRWPT
+389 
-394 DGKVI
+394 I
-399 ENFSG
+399 E
-404 AEGGNK
+404 K
-410 GIDIAGSK
+410 I
-418 GQAIV
+418 
-423 ATADGR
+423 R
-429 VVYAGNALRGYGNL
+429 H
-443 IIIKHNDDYLSA
+443 KHKQHSRA
-455 YAHNDTMLVRE
+455 
-466 QQEVKAG
+466 
-473 QKIATMGST
+473 
-482 GTSSTRLH
+482 
-490 FEIRYKGKS
+490 
-499 VNPLQYLPQR
+499 

>member
-33 DEVFSGI
+33 DEVFPGI

-73 DPKFEENYT
+73 DPNFEKNYT

-230 NGASEATP
+230 NGANEVTP
-238 TKSPEPVRYTVK
+238 TKSPDAIRYTVK
-250 RGDTLFYIAWVTG
+250 RGDTLWGIAKKFGVTVSAVV
-263 NDFRDLAQRNN
+263 NANN
-274 IPAPYA
+274 IRNPNLIYVGEVFIIPHMTSAESFGYTLYTVRRGDTLWGISRKFATSINSIVA
-280 LNVGQVLQVGN
+280 LNGIKNPNLIY
-291 ASGQPITGEN
+291 AGE
-301 AVSQASARASGG
+301 VFKIPSARSE
-313 ATTSTTSA
+313 
-321 QKSTAVVASQPT
+321 QAVIYTVKRGDTLWGISRKF
-333 ITYSESSGEQSA
+333 G
-345 TKMLPNNKPATTTT
+345 T
-359 TVVAPVTAPTTVST
+359 TV
-373 TQPTA
+373 
-378 SSTSTSSPISA
+378 
-389 WRWPT
+389 
-394 DGKVI
+394 
-399 ENFSG
+399 ENLVKLNSVK
-404 AEGGNK
+404 NP
-410 GIDIAGSK
+410 
-418 GQAIV
+418 
-423 ATADGR
+423 
-429 VVYAGNALRGYGNL
+429 NL
-443 IIIKHNDDYLSA
+443 IYVGEKLII
-455 YAHNDTMLVRE
+455 
-466 QQEVKAG
+466 G
-473 QKIATMGST
+473 
-482 GTSSTRLH
+482 
-490 FEIRYKGKS
+490 
-499 VNPLQYLPQR
+499 

>member
-1 MKRAKRILSFLL
+1 

-23 LHVSAISADT
+23 LHISAISADT

-47 DIDFEQVKNSGIE
+47 DIDFEQVKNSGFE

-222 RFTSSVFL
+222 RFTSSVLL
-230 NGASEATP
+230 NGANEATP
-238 TKSPEPVRYTVK
+238 TKSPDAIRYTVK
-250 RGDTLFYIAWVTG
+250 RGDTLWGIAKKFGVTVSAVA
-263 NDFRDLAQRNN
+263 NANN
-274 IPAPYA
+274 IRNPNLIYVGEVFIIPHMTSAESFGYTLYTVRRGDTLWGISRKFGTSINSIVA
-280 LNVGQVLQVGN
+280 LNGIKNPNLIY
-291 ASGQPITGEN
+291 AGE
-301 AVSQASARASGG
+301 VFKIPSARSE
-313 ATTSTTSA
+313 
-321 QKSTAVVASQPT
+321 QAVIYTVKRGDTLWGISRKF
-333 ITYSESSGEQSA
+333 G
-345 TKMLPNNKPATTTT
+345 T
-359 TVVAPVTAPTTVST
+359 TV
-373 TQPTA
+373 
-378 SSTSTSSPISA
+378 
-389 WRWPT
+389 
-394 DGKVI
+394 
-399 ENFSG
+399 ENLVKLNSVK
-404 AEGGNK
+404 NP
-410 GIDIAGSK
+410 
-418 GQAIV
+418 
-423 ATADGR
+423 
-429 VVYAGNALRGYGNL
+429 NL
-443 IIIKHNDDYLSA
+443 IYVGEKLII
-455 YAHNDTMLVRE
+455 
-466 QQEVKAG
+466 G
-473 QKIATMGST
+473 
-482 GTSSTRLH
+482 
-490 FEIRYKGKS
+490 
-499 VNPLQYLPQR
+499 

>member
-23 LHVSAISADT
+23 LYVSAISADT

-96 VTARNTEQAYLQAT
+96 VTARNIEQAYLQAT

-131 FGSLGKNGINI
+131 FGSLGKNGINL

-194 SNIWQSYAGFQYSD
+194 RNIWQSYAGFQYSD

-230 NGASEATP
+230 NGANEATP
-238 TKSPEPVRYTVK
+238 TKTPDAIRYTVK
-250 RGDTLFYIAWVTG
+250 RGDTLWGIANKFGVTVSAVV
-263 NDFRDLAQRNN
+263 NANN
-274 IPAPYA
+274 IRNPNLIYVGEVFIIPHMTSAESFGYTLYTVRRGDTLWGISRKFGTSINSIVA
-280 LNVGQVLQVGN
+280 LNGIENPNLIY
-291 ASGQPITGEN
+291 AGE
-301 AVSQASARASGG
+301 VFKIPSARSE
-313 ATTSTTSA
+313 
-321 QKSTAVVASQPT
+321 QAVIYTVKRGDTLWGISRKF
-333 ITYSESSGEQSA
+333 G
-345 TKMLPNNKPATTTT
+345 T
-359 TVVAPVTAPTTVST
+359 TV
-373 TQPTA
+373 
-378 SSTSTSSPISA
+378 
-389 WRWPT
+389 
-394 DGKVI
+394 
-399 ENFSG
+399 ENLVKLNSVK
-404 AEGGNK
+404 NP
-410 GIDIAGSK
+410 
-418 GQAIV
+418 
-423 ATADGR
+423 
-429 VVYAGNALRGYGNL
+429 NL
-443 IIIKHNDDYLSA
+443 IYVGEKLII
-455 YAHNDTMLVRE
+455 
-466 QQEVKAG
+466 G
-473 QKIATMGST
+473 
-482 GTSSTRLH
+482 
-490 FEIRYKGKS
+490 
-499 VNPLQYLPQR
+499 

>member
-131 FGSLGKNGINI
+131 FGSLGKNGINL

-150 LRELTGIVPILYT
+150 LRELTGIVPMLYT

-170 TWDWN
+170 TWGWN

-230 NGASEATP
+230 NGANEVTP
-238 TKSPEPVRYTVK
+238 TKSPDAIRYTVK
-250 RGDTLFYIAWVTG
+250 RGDTLWGIAKKFGVTVSAVV
-263 NDFRDLAQRNN
+263 NANN
-274 IPAPYA
+274 IRNPNLIYVGEVFIIPHMTSAENSGYTLYTVRRGDTLWGISRKFGTNINSIVA
-280 LNVGQVLQVGN
+280 LNGIKNPNLIY
-291 ASGQPITGEN
+291 AGE
-301 AVSQASARASGG
+301 VFKIPSARSE
-313 ATTSTTSA
+313 
-321 QKSTAVVASQPT
+321 QAVIYTVKRGDTLWGISRKF
-333 ITYSESSGEQSA
+333 G
-345 TKMLPNNKPATTTT
+345 T
-359 TVVAPVTAPTTVST
+359 TV
-373 TQPTA
+373 
-378 SSTSTSSPISA
+378 
-389 WRWPT
+389 
-394 DGKVI
+394 
-399 ENFSG
+399 ENLVKLNSVK
-404 AEGGNK
+404 NP
-410 GIDIAGSK
+410 
-418 GQAIV
+418 
-423 ATADGR
+423 
-429 VVYAGNALRGYGNL
+429 NL
-443 IIIKHNDDYLSA
+443 IYVGEKLII
-455 YAHNDTMLVRE
+455 
-466 QQEVKAG
+466 G
-473 QKIATMGST
+473 
-482 GTSSTRLH
+482 
-490 FEIRYKGKS
+490 
-499 VNPLQYLPQR
+499 

>member
-13 MLLVA
+13 VLLVA

-23 LHVSAISADT
+23 LHISALSADT

-47 DIDFEQVKNSGIE
+47 DIDFEQVKSSGIE

-150 LRELTGIVPILYT
+150 LKELTGIVPILYT

-194 SNIWQSYAGFQYSD
+194 SNIWHSYAGFQYSD

-230 NGASEATP
+230 NGANEATP
-238 TKSPEPVRYTVK
+238 TKSPDAIRYTVK
-250 RGDTLFYIAWVTG
+250 RGDTLWGIAKKFGVTVSAVV
-263 NDFRDLAQRNN
+263 NANN
-274 IPAPYA
+274 IRNPNLIYVGEVFIIPHMTSAESSKYTLYTVRRGDTLWGISRKFSTSINSIAA
-280 LNVGQVLQVGN
+280 LNGIENPNLIY
-291 ASGQPITGEN
+291 AGE
-301 AVSQASARASGG
+301 VFKIPSARSE
-313 ATTSTTSA
+313 
-321 QKSTAVVASQPT
+321 QAVIYTVKRGDTLWGISRKF
-333 ITYSESSGEQSA
+333 G
-345 TKMLPNNKPATTTT
+345 T
-359 TVVAPVTAPTTVST
+359 TV
-373 TQPTA
+373 
-378 SSTSTSSPISA
+378 
-389 WRWPT
+389 
-394 DGKVI
+394 
-399 ENFSG
+399 ENLVKLNSVK
-404 AEGGNK
+404 NP
-410 GIDIAGSK
+410 
-418 GQAIV
+418 
-423 ATADGR
+423 
-429 VVYAGNALRGYGNL
+429 NL
-443 IIIKHNDDYLSA
+443 IYVGEKLII
-455 YAHNDTMLVRE
+455 
-466 QQEVKAG
+466 G
-473 QKIATMGST
+473 
-482 GTSSTRLH
+482 
-490 FEIRYKGKS
+490 
-499 VNPLQYLPQR
+499 

>member
-1 MKRAKRILSFLL
+1 MKLAKRILSFLL
-13 MLLVA
+13 MLLVT

-60 VVYIRAGYGFSVT
+60 IVYIRAGYGFSVT

-194 SNIWQSYAGFQYSD
+194 SNIWQRYAGFQYSD

-238 TKSPEPVRYTVK
+238 TKSPDAIRYTVK
-250 RGDTLFYIAWVTG
+250 RGDTLWGIAKKFGVTVSAVV
-263 NDFRDLAQRNN
+263 NANN
-274 IPAPYA
+274 IRNPNLIYVGEVFIIPHMTSAESFEYTLYTVRRGDTLWGISRKFGTSINSIVA
-280 LNVGQVLQVGN
+280 LNGIKNPNLIYVGEVFKIPSAHSEQ
-291 ASGQPITGEN
+291 
-301 AVSQASARASGG
+301 AVIYTVKRGDTLWGISRKFG
-313 ATTSTTSA
+313 
-321 QKSTAVVASQPT
+321 
-333 ITYSESSGEQSA
+333 
-345 TKMLPNNKPATTTT
+345 T
-359 TVVAPVTAPTTVST
+359 TV
-373 TQPTA
+373 
-378 SSTSTSSPISA
+378 
-389 WRWPT
+389 
-394 DGKVI
+394 
-399 ENFSG
+399 ENLVKLNSVK
-404 AEGGNK
+404 NP
-410 GIDIAGSK
+410 
-418 GQAIV
+418 
-423 ATADGR
+423 
-429 VVYAGNALRGYGNL
+429 NL
-443 IIIKHNDDYLSA
+443 IYVGEKLII
-455 YAHNDTMLVRE
+455 
-466 QQEVKAG
+466 G
-473 QKIATMGST
+473 
-482 GTSSTRLH
+482 
-490 FEIRYKGKS
+490 
-499 VNPLQYLPQR
+499 

>member
-73 DPKFEENYT
+73 DPKFEENYA

-238 TKSPEPVRYTVK
+238 TKSPDAIRYTVK
-250 RGDTLFYIAWVTG
+250 RGDTLWGIAKKFGVTVSAVV
-263 NDFRDLAQRNN
+263 NANN
-274 IPAPYA
+274 IRNPNLIY
-280 LNVGQVLQVGN
+280 VGEVFII
-291 ASGQPITGEN
+291 PHM
-301 AVSQASARASGG
+301 
-313 ATTSTTSA
+313 TSA
-321 QKSTAVVASQPT
+321 
-333 ITYSESSGEQSA
+333 ESSGY
-345 TKMLPNNKPATTTT
+345 TLY
-359 TVVAPVTAPTTVST
+359 TVRRGDTLWGISRKFG
-373 TQPTA
+373 
-378 SSTSTSSPISA
+378 TSINS
-389 WRWPT
+389 
-394 DGKVI
+394 
-399 ENFSG
+399 
-404 AEGGNK
+404 
-410 GIDIAGSK
+410 
-418 GQAIV
+418 IV
-423 ATADGR
+423 AL
-429 VVYAGNALRGYGNL
+429 NCIKNPKL
-443 IIIKHNDDYLSA
+443 I
-455 YAHNDTMLVRE
+455 
-466 QQEVKAG
+466 
-473 QKIATMGST
+473 
-482 GTSSTRLH
+482 
-490 FEIRYKGKS
+490 
-499 VNPLQYLPQR
+499 

>member
-1 MKRAKRILSFLL
+1 MKLAKRILSFLL

-33 DEVFSGI
+33 DEVFPGI

-60 VVYIRAGYGFSVT
+60 IVYIRAGYGFSVT

-116 SGKTFAARPAMDFEE
+116 SGKTFVARPAMDFEE

-150 LRELTGIVPILYT
+150 LRELTGIVPMLYT

-175 FAQFPLWVADYD
+175 FAQFPLWVADYG

-208 RGEIPGIYGNVDLD
+208 RSEIPGIYGNVDLD

-230 NGASEATP
+230 NGANEVTP
-238 TKSPEPVRYTVK
+238 TKSPDAIRYTVK
-250 RGDTLFYIAWVTG
+250 RGDTLWGIAKKFGVTVSAVV
-263 NDFRDLAQRNN
+263 NANN
-274 IPAPYA
+274 IRNPNLIYVGEVFIIPHMTSAESFEYTLYTVRRGDTLWGISRKFGTSINSIVA
-280 LNVGQVLQVGN
+280 LNGIKNPNLIY
-291 ASGQPITGEN
+291 AGE
-301 AVSQASARASGG
+301 VFKIPSARSE
-313 ATTSTTSA
+313 
-321 QKSTAVVASQPT
+321 QAVIYTVKRGDTLWGISRKF
-333 ITYSESSGEQSA
+333 G
-345 TKMLPNNKPATTTT
+345 T
-359 TVVAPVTAPTTVST
+359 TV
-373 TQPTA
+373 
-378 SSTSTSSPISA
+378 
-389 WRWPT
+389 
-394 DGKVI
+394 
-399 ENFSG
+399 ENLVKLNSVK
-404 AEGGNK
+404 NP
-410 GIDIAGSK
+410 
-418 GQAIV
+418 
-423 ATADGR
+423 
-429 VVYAGNALRGYGNL
+429 NL
-443 IIIKHNDDYLSA
+443 IYVGEKLII
-455 YAHNDTMLVRE
+455 
-466 QQEVKAG
+466 G
-473 QKIATMGST
+473 
-482 GTSSTRLH
+482 
-490 FEIRYKGKS
+490 
-499 VNPLQYLPQR
+499 

>member
-1 MKRAKRILSFLL
+1 

-175 FAQFPLWVADYD
+175 FAQFPLWIADYD

-238 TKSPEPVRYTVK
+238 TKSPDAIRYTVK
-250 RGDTLFYIAWVTG
+250 RGDTLWGIAKKFGVTVSAVA
-263 NDFRDLAQRNN
+263 NANN
-274 IPAPYA
+274 IRNPNLIYVGEVFIIPHMTSAENSGYTLYTVRRGDTLWGISRKFGTSINSIVA
-280 LNVGQVLQVGN
+280 LNDIKN
-291 ASGQPITGEN
+291 PNRIYAGE
-301 AVSQASARASGG
+301 VFKIPSARSE
-313 ATTSTTSA
+313 
-321 QKSTAVVASQPT
+321 QAVIYTVKRGDTLWGISRKF
-333 ITYSESSGEQSA
+333 G
-345 TKMLPNNKPATTTT
+345 T
-359 TVVAPVTAPTTVST
+359 TV
-373 TQPTA
+373 
-378 SSTSTSSPISA
+378 
-389 WRWPT
+389 
-394 DGKVI
+394 
-399 ENFSG
+399 ENLVKLNSVK
-404 AEGGNK
+404 NP
-410 GIDIAGSK
+410 
-418 GQAIV
+418 
-423 ATADGR
+423 
-429 VVYAGNALRGYGNL
+429 NL
-443 IIIKHNDDYLSA
+443 IYVGEKLII
-455 YAHNDTMLVRE
+455 
-466 QQEVKAG
+466 G
-473 QKIATMGST
+473 
-482 GTSSTRLH
+482 
-490 FEIRYKGKS
+490 
-499 VNPLQYLPQR
+499 